1 LGLWSHGPAK
11 GPSLVF
17 EDDAE
22 NDGDDQEAS
31 DMQFQDGSELGSI
44 PPGKRGQFL
53 QLHSRMLPRLD
64 KACPIP
70 ETSDEGRPHH
80 PFAACRK
87 RRWGTT
93 FPPPPQEAMDL
104 EQLQDDDVHASPA
117 APQEAMDLEH
127 EPRAKRARHST
138 SLDEDSMQFENDSEQ
153 EASDLDHDT
162 PMNNGPT
169 SLCVTVGEAQQDD
182 ASESLNSDCII
193 THRRRFFSS

>member
-70 ETSDEGRPHH
+70 ETSDEGRP
-80 PFAACRK
+80 K
-87 RRWGTT
+87 RRCG
-93 FPPPPQEAMDL
+93 L
-104 EQLQDDDVHASPA
+104 L
-117 APQEAMDLEH
+117 
-127 EPRAKRARHST
+127 
-138 SLDEDSMQFENDSEQ
+138 SL
-153 EASDLDHDT
+153 H
-162 PMNNGPT
+162 P
-169 SLCVTVGEAQQDD
+169 
-182 ASESLNSDCII
+182 
-193 THRRRFFSS
+193 RRRPWI